1 MFDKIISLYQGR
13 AVTLHE
19 FDIKTPSNF
28 FDLYEEQEP
37 WTPFAFSSTGSYTS
51 SPSYSVS
58 TFKELCS
65 LSVLMVRRA
74 ASHFLDSIVLTRS
87 IAQGRIITAFY
98 AESKSADPLQQLD
111 ALNASLGDWSD
122 RLPSYLRYDPS
133 QGNAPV
139 PPPHVLS
146 L

>member
-1 MFDKIISLYQGR
+1 MPP
-13 AVTLHE
+13 V
-19 FDIKTPSNF
+19 F
-28 FDLYEEQEP
+28 FDMYEEQEP
-37 WTPFAFSSTGSYTS
+37 WTPFAFPSTGAFDS

-65 LSVLMVRRA
+65 LSVLLVSGNHARWCT
-74 ASHFLDSIVLTRS
+74 LLTLIS
-87 IAQGRIITAFY
+87 QGRIINSFY
-98 AESKSADPLQQLD
+98 GERDCPDPLQQLE
-111 ALNASLGDWSD
+111 ALNASLAEWSD

-133 QGNAPV
+133 QGDASV